1 MTVRVRVA
9 QPKDPSAAVMSF
21 HSPTTSYG
29 DMDGFHNG
37 TAGIGKRV
45 TLFANGSFVDG
56 KGGSSPTWRVR
67 QPRQPFL
74 FLQRV
79 WGMALPPS
87 LFSGALV
94 CAPRARQCYLWTL
107 SGHCKTSCKRVASAW
122 AAVSCVCSPRT
133 VRRRG
138 VGVVVKLQYSPAV
151 RRRSC
156 FAADGDV
163 RPVSVRLG
171 AIRRKRC
178 RRR

>member
-1 MTVRVRVA
+1 M
-9 QPKDPSAAVMSF
+9 MSF

-79 WGMALPPS
+79 CGDGLTPVTVLW
-87 LFSGALV
+87 
-94 CAPRARQCYLWTL
+94 RARVCPTCATVLSVDPFWTL
-107 SGHCKTSCKRVASAW
+107 QDLLQACSKRLGSRVVRVFAKDGTTAW
-122 AAVSCVCSPRT
+122 GGGRCQAAVFPCRSSPL
-133 VRRRG
+133 VFRR
-138 VGVVVKLQYSPAV
+138 
-151 RRRSC
+151 
-156 FAADGDV
+156 
-163 RPVSVRLG
+163 
-171 AIRRKRC
+171 
-178 RRR
+178 